1 MIAALSEA
9 TLARVTEAWQVMS
22 GLPDAFRTPGSTIT
36 GIVEDALTCPPGWCG
51 YVRIG
56 DRTVMTAPGPEPAA
70 RLSETAFRS
79 APDRDRLG
87 PAMLAY
93 LDHEVTGVP
102 PTVSVSRFAADDPM
116 ITELE
121 RSVGTAEAGEA
132 AVSDVISPVFA
143 ITEAGLTVSSGA
155 APAAG
160 APPGRTPPGGTPP
173 AGDGSIVV
181 AAAGYR
187 PWLDRLAH
195 LSVLT
200 RTGYRGRGLAT
211 LVAAA
216 AISHAQAA
224 GLTPQWRALAS
235 NVASLRVATRLG
247 FVVVG
252 EQISARLGVA
262 VAGEQISA
270 RRDEPSR

>member
-1 MIAALSEA
+1 MIGALSEA
-9 TLARVTEAWQVMS
+9 TTARVIQAWRVMS
-22 GLPDAFRTPGSTIT
+22 GLPDAFRTPGSTII
-36 GIVEDALTCPPGWCG
+36 GIVDDALICPPGWCG

-56 DRTVMTAPGPEPAA
+56 DRTVMTAPGPEQAA
-70 RLSETAFRS
+70 RLSEAAFRS

-87 PAMLAY
+87 PAILAY
-93 LDHEVTGVP
+93 LDHEAASVHPAAHVTRL
-102 PTVSVSRFAADDPM
+102 TASDPM
-116 ITELE
+116 IAELE
-121 RSVGTAEAGEA
+121 RAVANEEAGEA

-143 ITEAGLTVSSGA
+143 ITEGGLTMSSSA

-160 APPGRTPPGGTPP
+160 APSGGAAPGDTHPV
-173 AGDGSIVV
+173 GDGSIVV

-211 LVAAA
+211 MVAAA

-224 GLTPQWRALAS
+224 GLTPQWRALVGNA
-235 NVASLRVATRLG
+235 ASLAIATRLG
-247 FVVVG
+247 FV
-252 EQISARLGVA
+252 

-270 RRDEPSR
+270 RFGVAAAGEEISARRDEPPR